1 MQAQPDKPGKI
12 IVFSAPSGAGKT
24 TIVRRLMAALPDAL
38 SFSISACTRDRR
50 GRAEID
56 GKDYHFLSVAE
67 FQEKIRHDEFVEW
80 EEVYE
85 GAFYGT
91 LKSEIERIWA
101 SGRHAILDVD
111 VKGGLSIK
119 QFYQDRALAVFVR
132 PPSIEVLA
140 QRLTARATD
149 STSSISSRVYKAT
162 FELAFEDKFDVAVVN
177 DDLET
182 AVAQAERLVR
192 DFIGV
197 PSGGGQSATALG
209 QEHEPGV
216 APEPEATAS
225 VATSAP
231 AKSVVSTAAAS

>member
-1 MQAQPDKPGKI
+1 MQGKI

-24 TIVRRLMAALPDAL
+24 TIVHRLMQLMPEL

-50 GRAEID
+50 GRAEVN
-56 GKDYHFLSVAE
+56 GKDYHFISVDE

-91 LKSEIERIWA
+91 LKSEIERIW
-101 SGRHAILDVD
+101 SLGKHAILDVD

-119 QFYQDRALAVFVR
+119 DFYKERALGIFVR
-132 PPSIEVLA
+132 PPSIEALA

-162 FELAFEDKFDVAVVN
+162 FELAFEDKFDEVVVN
-177 DDLET
+177 DDLEE

-192 DFIGV
+192 SFT
-197 PSGGGQSATALG
+197 SA
-209 QEHEPGV
+209 
-216 APEPEATAS
+216 APEA
-225 VATSAP
+225 V
-231 AKSVVSTAAAS
+231 